1 MQVTETVL
9 SDLIFETDLLAQGI
23 YKKRT
28 WDFRNSWIQ
37 GPLLRTLV
45 LSVFGPH
52 CFISGSLLSNR
63 RSPGGTRWPL
73 LPQDFRLRKVP
84 SSLASVLI
92 CERTGLEPGQRSNVH
107 PIHQAWRLFP
117 G

>member
-1 MQVTETVL
+1 MQVTETAL
-9 SDLIFETDLLAQGI
+9 SGLIFETDLLAQGI

-52 CFISGSLLSNR
+52 CCISASLLFKQEISR
-63 RSPGGTRWPL
+63 RDKMAFAAPGFQIEKSPL
-73 LPQDFRLRKVP
+73 FL
-84 SSLASVLI
+84 SI
-92 CERTGLEPGQRSNVH
+92 CINL
-107 PIHQAWRLFP
+107 
-117 G
+117 